1 MAGDELE
8 HMFFDHG
15 DDDTACLKDVRHTA
29 ALHRRHSGAPSWGE
43 LELKTDAGGWRHFLD
58 GEAIHCGSGLDL
70 QAIEYKSDDYG
81 EFSLRLSTGVRVRY
95 EVAWLRNRVDDV
107 AVCPWRAVL
116 YHSTGGHTFTAPLEA
131 WMRFRLAG
139 EGRR

>member
-15 DDDTACLKDVRHTA
+15 DDDTACLKDVKHTA

-43 LELKTDAGGWRHFLD
+43 LELRDVGGGWRHFLY
-58 GEAIHCGSGLDL
+58 GQAIHCGAGLEL
-70 QAIEYKSDDYG
+70 QAIEYKADDYG

-95 EVAWLRNRVDDV
+95 EVAHLRKRPEEDGP
-107 AVCPWRAVL
+107 PWRAML
-116 YHSTGGHTFTAPLEA
+116 YVSAGGHTFSGPLEA
-131 WMRFRLAG
+131 WMRFRWP
-139 EGRR
+139 EVR